1 MYKLRSTL
9 PLMYFLML
17 MIMSGCNG
25 EKPPSV
31 ITRHEAK
38 YPEIRKKY
46 LYQSIIRLANINHD
60 PAFDE
65 LIKDVKKIIIYL
77 PPREDSTYQIT
88 EVRSGMRDDGYEQLV
103 DVRTKDEARVSL
115 WVNES
120 TPQPHYMG
128 LLDTSDDDYIFEI
141 DGQLNLEYISSLKMA
156 DQSSLLN
163 FLKD

>member
-1 MYKLRSTL
+1 MDNLRPTL
-9 PLMYFLML
+9 LLCFSLMFLF
-17 MIMSGCNG
+17 MSAC
-25 EKPPSV
+25 KDDKAPAV

-46 LYQSIIRLANINHD
+46 LYQSVIRLANINRD
-60 PAFDE
+60 PAFDK
-65 LIKDVKKIIIYL
+65 LIKDVHKIIIYL

-88 EVRSGMRDDGYEQLV
+88 EVRSGMRNDGYEQLV
-103 DVRTKDEARVSL
+103 DVRTTDEARVSL

-120 TPQPHYMG
+120 KAEPHYMG
-128 LLDTSDDDYIFEI
+128 LFDTSDDDYIFEI